1 MIHENL
7 AADFFILYSA
17 KACVCGTLS
26 DGYVPDMAAIPPD
39 RTIILRTRSPP
50 AERGQGSEPAL
61 IFCNFLNK

>member
-1 MIHENL
+1 MIHESL

-39 RTIILRTRSPP
+39 RTIILPDKITIPLNG
-50 AERGQGSEPAL
+50 ARGQSQH
-61 IFCNFLNK
+61 

>member
-39 RTIILRTRSPP
+39 RTIILRNPKDP
-50 AERGQGSEPAL
+50 GSQFFPTHVTS
-61 IFCNFLNK
+61 